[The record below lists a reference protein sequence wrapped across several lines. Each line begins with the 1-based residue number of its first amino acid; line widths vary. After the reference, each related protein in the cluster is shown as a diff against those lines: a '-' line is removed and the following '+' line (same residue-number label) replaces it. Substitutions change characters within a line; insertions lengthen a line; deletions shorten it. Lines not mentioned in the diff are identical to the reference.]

1 MFQVLHY
8 GIMGFLLFATYAL
21 FAKSF
26 EDDNIV
32 RNRYKN
38 RWGRSINKDKMEQLF
53 KNEWLDQQFRKAGV
67 PLSSTYYNL
76 IRYAVLIVAVGL
88 GIIDKQTSLSVI
100 PPSLVYL
107 AIILFVLSWPIKGE
121 FTPLNYFLGLAR
133 RSYKAKQSS
142 ELYQL
147 YTLIKTELRSDER
160 KVSNTYHL
168 LANNRQ
174 YFNLIRPA
182 IDQCLAR
189 WKDGSEVAWDV
200 FAKELGTDE
209 AATFAMVMKK
219 IDGAD
224 LETARKTLEQKRQE
238 FANANYNAYKEYLDR
253 RRLVM
258 YTIALICCLP
268 LFIYIAVPYVLDY
281 RAVMDQL
288 NSLQ

>member
-1 MFQVLHY
+1 MFKLLHY
-8 GIMGFLLFATYAL
+8 GILGFLLFMTYTL

-26 EDDNIV
+26 EDDNFI
-32 RNRYKN
+32 RNRFKT
-38 RWGRSINKDKMEQLF
+38 RWTRSFNKDKMDQLF
-53 KNEWLDQQFRKAGV
+53 KDEWLDQQFRRAGV
-67 PLSSTYYNL
+67 RLSSTQYNL
-76 IRYAVLIVAVGL
+76 IRYAVLIIVVSL
-88 GIIDKQTSLSVI
+88 GIIDKQTTLSVI

-107 AIILFVLSWPIKGE
+107 AIMLFVLSWPIKSE
-121 FTPLNYFLGLAR
+121 ISPLNYFLGLAR
-133 RSYKAKQSS
+133 RSYMAKQNS

-147 YTLIKTELRSDER
+147 FNLIKTELRTDER

-168 LANNRQ
+168 LANNRR

-189 WKDGSEVAWDV
+189 WKDGAEAAWDM

-238 FANANYNAYKEYLDR
+238 FANANYNAFKEYLDR

-258 YTIALICCLP
+258 YTLALICCLP
-268 LFIYIAVPYVLDY
+268 IFIYIAVPYILDY
-281 RAVMDQL
+281 RMVMNEL